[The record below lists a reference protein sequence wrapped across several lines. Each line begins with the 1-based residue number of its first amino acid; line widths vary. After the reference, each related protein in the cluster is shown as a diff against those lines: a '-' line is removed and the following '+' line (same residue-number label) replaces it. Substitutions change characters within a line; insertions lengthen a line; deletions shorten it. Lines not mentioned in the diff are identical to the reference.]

1 MGVYFSTMSVLHSKP
16 KFCPA
21 KSSRAFT
28 LLELLVVI
36 VIIGLLAGI
45 VAPNLFR
52 QLGSSEIT
60 TARAQ
65 MDALV
70 KALDQYRLEL
80 GHYPQ
85 VQQGLEALMRAPAGE
100 TRWRGPYLR
109 KEVPLDPW
117 GSPYIYQ
124 SPGPDGQDFLLYS
137 LGKDRAP
144 GGDGDNAD
152 IHW

>member
-1 MGVYFSTMSVLHSKP
+1 MTKKP
-16 KFCPA
+16 SAATPPCKTA
-21 KSSRAFT
+21 ASGFT

-52 QLGSSEIT
+52 QLGASEVT

-65 MDALV
+65 MDALA
-70 KALDQYRLEL
+70 KALDQYRLET
-80 GHYPQ
+80 GHFPQ
-85 VQQGLEALMRAPAGE
+85 THQGLDALMRAPAGAS
-100 TRWRGPYLR
+100 RWRGPYLR

-117 GSPYIYQ
+117 GHAYVYE
-124 SPGPDGQDFLLYS
+124 SPGINGQDFSLNS
-137 LGKDRAP
+137 LGKDGAA

-152 IHW
+152 IVW

>member
-1 MGVYFSTMSVLHSKP
+1 MKKNAAQGG
-16 KFCPA
+16 
-21 KSSRAFT
+21 FT

-52 QLGSSEIT
+52 QLGSSEVT

-70 KALDQYRLEL
+70 KALDQYRLEM
-80 GHYPQ
+80 GHYPTTS
-85 VQQGLEALMRAPAGE
+85 QGLDALVRAPAGE
-100 TRWRGPYLR
+100 ARWRGPYLR

-117 GSPYIYQ
+117 DALCIPVSRARGA
-124 SPGPDGQDFLLYS
+124 GFCALVLGQGWS
-137 LGKDRAP
+137 ARRG
-144 GGDGDNAD
+144 
-152 IHW
+152 W

>member
-1 MGVYFSTMSVLHSKP
+1 MISSKYISKNKQISP
-16 KFCPA
+16 E
-21 KSSRAFT
+21 KSKAFT

-80 GHYPQ
+80 GHYPHA
-85 VQQGLEALMRAPAGE
+85 QQGLEALMHAPAGE
-100 TRWRGPYLR
+100 SRWRGPYLR

-117 GSPYIYQ
+117 GSPYVYQ

-137 LGKDRAP
+137 LGKDRTP

-152 IHW
+152 IRW

>member
-1 MGVYFSTMSVLHSKP
+1 MNVLHSKSRLYL
-16 KFCPA
+16 A

-85 VQQGLEALMRAPAGE
+85 AQQGLEALMRAPTGE
-100 TRWRGPYLR
+100 RRWRGPYLR

-124 SPGPDGQDFLLYS
+124 SPGPNGQDFLLYS
-137 LGKDRAP
+137 LGKDRAL

>member
-1 MGVYFSTMSVLHSKP
+1 MGVRLFAMKNYSTALVTHRKNI
-16 KFCPA
+16 
-21 KSSRAFT
+21 RGFT

-52 QLGSSEIT
+52 QLSTSEVT

-70 KALDQYRLEL
+70 KALDQYRLEV

-85 VQQGLEALMRAPAGE
+85 THQGLSALMSQPTGE
-100 TRWRGPYLR
+100 SRWRGPYLR

-124 SPGPDGQDFLLYS
+124 SPGSQGQDFQLYS
-137 LGKDRAP
+137 LGKDRMP

>member
-1 MGVYFSTMSVLHSKP
+1 MKKNAAQGG
-16 KFCPA
+16 
-21 KSSRAFT
+21 FT

-52 QLGSSEIT
+52 QLGSSEVT

-70 KALDQYRLEL
+70 KALDQYRLEM
-80 GHYPQ
+80 GHYPTTS
-85 VQQGLEALMRAPAGE
+85 QGLDALVRAPAGE
-100 TRWRGPYLR
+100 ARWRGPYLR

-117 GSPYIYQ
+117 GTPYVFQ
-124 SPGPDGQDFLLYS
+124 SPGPGGQDFVLLS
-137 LGKDRAP
+137 LGKDGVR

-152 IHW
+152 IQW

>member
-1 MGVYFSTMSVLHSKP
+1 MGIHFSAMKRKAVQSG
-16 KFCPA
+16 
-21 KSSRAFT
+21 FT

-80 GHYPQ
+80 GHYPSTH
-85 VQQGLEALMRAPAGE
+85 QGLDALVHPPAGE
-100 TRWRGPYLR
+100 SRWRGPYLR

-117 GSPYIYQ
+117 GTPYVFQ
-124 SPGPDGQDFLLYS
+124 SPGPDGQDFLLIS
-137 LGKDRAP
+137 LGKDRMP

-152 IHW
+152 IQW